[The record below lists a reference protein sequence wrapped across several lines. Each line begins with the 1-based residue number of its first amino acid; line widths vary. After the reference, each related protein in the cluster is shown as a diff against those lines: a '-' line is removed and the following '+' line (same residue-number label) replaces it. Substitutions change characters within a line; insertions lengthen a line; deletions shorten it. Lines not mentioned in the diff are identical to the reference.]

1 MIPYNDV
8 AHGRHHTR
16 DEESNAVKIYFR
28 KVLDGRME
36 AADAQPT
43 VVAKF
48 AELNVQHEMYKIH
61 IKSVPKVRNVAM
73 TTKPENFV
81 KKG

>member
-8 AHGRHHTR
+8 AHGRHQTR

-48 AELNVQHEMYKIH
+48 AELNV
-61 IKSVPKVRNVAM
+61 
-73 TTKPENFV
+73 
-81 KKG
+81 